1 MQLTKANK
9 LMAKANVQNPTL
21 EDLAKYLG
29 FLLGYEGKVGGWVY
43 NNNHKVIAQGWTAV
57 GNYFTRLGWIKIGKS
72 PDFYNEQHIEWGIV
86 YKSAN

>member
-1 MQLTKANK
+1 MQLKKANK

-57 GNYFTRLGWIKIGKS
+57 GNYFTRLGWIKKSSILFINWMRIPNNLFIGKT
-72 PDFYNEQHIEWGIV
+72 
-86 YKSAN
+86 